1 MVKFSIKE
9 VIDFCKK
16 YTRKE
21 MSEKD
26 FEKFLKSINIFRR
39 LSMYQKSM
47 LVSLAIMDFDDLN
60 INFGIE
66 SDTSAEI
73 EVIYVNRFITSYM
86 DIKNEPFE
94 IDAYDVEVMYSSGL
108 IDYILDICERDFD
121 IIKRMY
127 ENAIKLKY
135 INILNSMLGDITNEQ
150 NEQNI
155 KTISKVF
162 EDKETINNVAKIVE
176 FNDPSLKKVKEILYS
191 AVEKGDLV
199 ED

>member
-21 MSEKD
+21 MSETD